1 MKKQE
6 FLRALWNK
14 LSELPKEDIETSL
27 DYYAEM
33 IEDRMESQALP
44 IPADRLRQTENR
56 FTAATM
62 MIITEHRYRRRNL
75 TQLSSGFS
83 SSLVFR
89 YGSRCS
95 WWDCPCCW

>member
-33 IEDRMESQALP
+33 MS
-44 IPADRLRQTENR
+44 N
-56 FTAATM
+56 M
-62 MIITEHRYRRRNL
+62 
-75 TQLSSGFS
+75 
-83 SSLVFR
+83 
-89 YGSRCS
+89 
-95 WWDCPCCW
+95 DCY